1 MARDIQG
8 MHILIVGAS
17 GVLGS
22 KLATQL
28 SLGGAQVSAIVRDG
42 SLLDPTTVSRYAIAD
57 ITDTAE
63 LRAAFAELAP
73 FDGVINAAGVVAF
86 GNVMDVDD
94 HTLTQLF
101 SINAIAPIVM
111 LRESAPHISQGGFFL
126 NISAVVAQA
135 PMTGMAAY
143 SASKAAVWGAMVAA
157 TRELRRQQIDVIDA
171 RPPHTETGL
180 ADRPLAGVAP
190 KLPTG
195 LDPETV
201 AARIIV
207 AIKDG
212 ERDLPV
218 ESFSPSL

>member
-1 MARDIQG
+1 MTREING
-8 MHILIVGAS
+8 MHIVVVGAT

-22 KLATQL
+22 NLASQL
-28 SLGGAQVSAIVRDG
+28 RLGGGQVSAIVRD
-42 SLLDPTTVSRYAIAD
+42 SSRLDSASISRSATAD
-57 ITDTAE
+57 ITNSAS

-86 GNVMDVDD
+86 GNLVELDD

-101 SINAIAPIVM
+101 AINAIAPIVM
-111 LRESAPHISQGGFFL
+111 LRESAPHISPGGFFL

-135 PMTGMAAY
+135 PMAGMSAY

-157 TRELRRQQIDVIDA
+157 TRELRRQQIEVIDV

-180 ADRPLAGVAP
+180 ANRPLAGVAP

-195 LDPETV
+195 LDPVAV
-201 AARIIV
+201 AARIV
-207 AIKDG
+207 TAIKDG

-218 ESFSPSL
+218 EAFTAV